1 MFTLKELQIIDEA
14 VFDWQQ
20 GCTENG
26 PFSEAVIILDK
37 VNYLKDIIRESK

>member
-14 VFDWQQ
+14 VFDWHQ

-26 PFSEAVIILDK
+26 PFNEAVIILDK